1 MSHKYFLLFCFK
13 KLMQIISQRYG
24 LYQQIACLKVKKKL
38 LLFSSLI
45 RKKNDSEKI

>member
-1 MSHKYFLLFCFK
+1 MYSPFLFLEK
-13 KLMQIISQRYG
+13 RKQTISQKYG
-24 LYQQIACLKVKKKL
+24 IDQQIACLKVKKKL